1 MAKTKTSFSE
11 LINSETPVLVDF
23 FATWCGPCKA
33 YSPVLQDLKRQEGEN
48 LRLIKIDVDK
58 NQALS
63 QKLGIRA
70 MPTTVIFKNGKEKFR
85 ASGVQ
90 SIGTLQAALAKLR

>member
-1 MAKTKTSFSE
+1 MAKTNSFNE
-11 LINSETPVLVDF
+11 IINSETPVLLDF

-33 YSPVLQDLKRQEGEN
+33 YSPVLQQLKSKEGDA

-63 QKLGIRA
+63 QKLGIRS
-70 MPTTVIFKNGKEKFR
+70 MPTTVIYQNGEEKFR
-85 ASGVQ
+85 ASGIQ
-90 SIGTLQAALAKLR
+90 SLGTLQAALAELR

>member
-33 YSPVLQDLKRQEGEN
+33 YSPVLQELKRKEGDSM
-48 LRLIKIDVDK
+48 RLIKIDVDK
-58 NQALS
+58 NEALS

-70 MPTTVIFKNGKEKFR
+70 MPTTVHTR
-85 ASGVQ
+85 RTS
-90 SIGTLQAALAKLR
+90 R